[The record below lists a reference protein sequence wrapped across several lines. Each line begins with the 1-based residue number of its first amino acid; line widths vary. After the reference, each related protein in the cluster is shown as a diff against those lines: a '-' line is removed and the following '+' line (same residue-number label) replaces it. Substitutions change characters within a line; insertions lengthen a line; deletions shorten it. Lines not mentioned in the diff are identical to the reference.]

1 MVLKM
6 DNTEEQIPTHT
17 VTSMSQFVELVAKE
31 KEAEE
36 NKGNGADFIFRG
48 QDNSDPLHP
57 RLQREVGI
65 ENRANTEQMILREF
79 KRTSI
84 ALTGHAPMTEWDLI
98 AIAQHHGLP
107 TRMLDWTYSALAA
120 LWFAVEHQKDQP
132 AEVWLLKTMVSDF
145 VTKEEEEGIE
155 EKIESGKKKVMKK
168 STLSPFTLTST
179 KIYRPRFVN
188 PRISA
193 QQGLFTVH
201 RLQESGLFRSI
212 ERIPGM
218 KGRLVRFI
226 FAPENFHLILHHLHV
241 CGVNR
246 FLLFP
251 DLGGLCK
258 HLTWRYIDFPKEHS
272 LAIKKQS

>member
-1 MVLKM
+1 
-6 DNTEEQIPTHT
+6 
-17 VTSMSQFVELVAKE
+17 MSE
-31 KEAEE
+31 
-36 NKGNGADFIFRG
+36 
-48 QDNSDPLHP
+48 S
-57 RLQREVGI
+57 
-65 ENRANTEQMILREF
+65 
-79 KRTSI
+79 
-84 ALTGHAPMTEWDLI
+84 DLI

-132 AEVWLLKTMVSDF
+132 AEVWLLKTMATDF

-155 EKIESGKKKVMKK
+155 EEIKDGKKKVNKK
-168 STLSPFTLTST
+168 SPLSPFTLKST

-226 FAPENFHLILHHLHV
+226 FAPENFHLILQHLHV

-251 DLGGLCK
+251 DLGG
-258 HLTWRYIDFPKEHS
+258 YASI
-272 LAIKKQS
+272 